1 MNSRKVKW
9 VVLASL
15 GVLLCAAYHKAE
27 ARNQDSTKKLC
38 DAGQL
43 AEAKDDVITAYEDYL
58 QAFKKDPKDFR
69 YKTAWQR
76 TRFAAAAAHVARGE
90 KLREQGDNGEALTE
104 FVHALDIDPSNEVA
118 RQDIQEIKK
127 KLSIPFPDNETSVS
141 PDEQSEVSEMGG
153 PVVLKPISSEPL
165 TLHMTEDS
173 KIVYETVG
181 KASGINVLFDPEYTS
196 KRIQVSLANVSL
208 PDALRILATVSG
220 TFWHAITPNTI
231 FVAAD
236 TRAKRQQLED
246 QAVQAF
252 YLSNVAQQND
262 LNDIQTALRNLLTN
276 AKLYGV
282 PSQNAIVI
290 RGTPDELLLS
300 QRLIEDL
307 DRPRP
312 EVVVDVS
319 LIEVDRDRTR
329 TIGLELPGSFGVALQ
344 PPNATSTTSSTATT
358 GTTSTTSGTSQNLTL
373 NNLANLNGTEFA
385 VTVGAATANLLLT
398 DSNTKVLQNPTVRAT
413 DGQKADL
420 KVGERIPVATGSY
433 QTGAATAVVS
443 SLVNTQ
449 FTYLDVGVEVEITP
463 TVHFNGDVT
472 LKTKIVTSEEQSP
485 VTIGGITEPVI
496 SQRTSEQTVR
506 LREGETNIM
515 GGFLEK
521 EDLVSVSGTPG
532 LGEVPLLKYIFS
544 SQTHEVIDDEIMFL
558 VTPHVVRA
566 QRLNPLNLG
575 AVDTGT
581 GSNIDLRFVD
591 SQGSGQASAAPA
603 LQVLPTVNS
612 TRVAS
617 PTDVVP
623 SQAQPSPIAPIPT
636 AGTAPAGMG
645 VSMQIVP
652 PAAPPKTG
660 NTFQVAV
667 RLTGGQDVFSL
678 PMTMHYDSDKLSL
691 TNVDTGDF
699 LGRDGQTVALTH
711 RDDGNGML
719 VIASSRP
726 PSIAGVSGGGTVC
739 ILTFKAKAAGDAS
752 ITLIHAAAK
761 NSAQRSTE
769 IAGSQATVHIS
780 QEVVK

>member
-1 MNSRKVKW
+1 MNRRKVKW
-9 VVLASL
+9 VLPASIS
-15 GVLLCAAYHKAE
+15 VLLCVASHRAE
-27 ARNQDSTKKLC
+27 ARKQDSAKTLY
-38 DAGQL
+38 DSGQL
-43 AEAKDDVITAYEDYL
+43 AEAKDDVIAAYEDYA
-58 QAFKKDPKDFR
+58 QAFKKDPKDLR

-76 TRFAAAAAHVARGE
+76 TRFPAAAAHVSRGE
-90 KLREQGDNGEALTE
+90 KLRQQGDNSGALTE

-118 RQDIQEIKK
+118 QQDIQEIRK
-127 KLSIPFPDNETSVS
+127 KLSIPFPDKETSVS
-141 PDEQSEVSEMGG
+141 PDEQSEVSAMGG
-153 PVVLKPISSEPL
+153 PLLLKPISNEPL
-165 TLHMTEDS
+165 TLHMSEDS

-181 KASGINVLFDPEYTS
+181 MASGINVLFDPEYTS
-196 KRIQVSLANVSL
+196 KRIQVGLANVSL

-252 YLSNVAQQND
+252 YLSNVSQQND
-262 LNDIQTALRNLLTN
+262 LNDIQTALRNLLPN

-282 PSQNAIVI
+282 PSQNAIVM

-307 DRPRP
+307 DKPRP

-329 TIGLELPGSFGVALQ
+329 TIGLELPGSFGVTLQ
-344 PPNATSTTSSTATT
+344 PPNATSTTSTT
-358 GTTSTTSGTSQNLTL
+358 TTSTTTQNLTL

-398 DSNTKVLQNPTVRAT
+398 DSNTKVLQNPTIRAT

-420 KVGERIPVATGSY
+420 KVGQRIPVATGSY

-449 FTYLDVGVEVEITP
+449 FTYLDVGVEIEITP

-485 VTIGGITEPVI
+485 VSIGGITEPVI

-506 LREGETNIM
+506 LKEGETNIM

-521 EDLVSVSGTPG
+521 EDLVSITGTPG

-558 VTPHVVRA
+558 ITPHVVRS

-581 GSNIDLRFVD
+581 GSNIELRFVD
-591 SQGSGQASAAPA
+591 SQGSAQASASPV
-603 LQVLPTVNS
+603 LQMLPTVNS
-612 TRVAS
+612 THVGSAAA
-617 PTDVVP
+617 TLP
-623 SQAQPSPIAPIPT
+623 SQAQPSPVAPSPA
-636 AGTAPAGMG
+636 AGLGL
-645 VSMQIVP
+645 SMQIVP
-652 PAAPPKTG
+652 PAAPPKAG
-660 NTFQVAV
+660 STFQVAV

-678 PMTMHYDSDKLSL
+678 PMMMHYDSSMLFL
-691 TNVDTGDF
+691 VNVDTGDL
-699 LGRDGQTVALTH
+699 LGKDGQTVALTH
-711 RDDGNGML
+711 SDDGNGML
-719 VIASSRP
+719 MIASSRP
-726 PSIAGVSGGGTVC
+726 PGVAGVSGSGAVC
-739 ILTFKAKAAGDAS
+739 ILTFRAKAAGDAA
-752 ITLIHAAAK
+752 ITVVRAAAK
-761 NSAQRSTE
+761 NSAQQSTA
-769 IAGSQATVHIS
+769 IAGSQALVHIS
-780 QEVVK
+780 

>member
-1 MNSRKVKW
+1 
-9 VVLASL
+9 
-15 GVLLCAAYHKAE
+15 
-27 ARNQDSTKKLC
+27 
-38 DAGQL
+38 
-43 AEAKDDVITAYEDYL
+43 
-58 QAFKKDPKDFR
+58 
-69 YKTAWQR
+69 
-76 TRFAAAAAHVARGE
+76 
-90 KLREQGDNGEALTE
+90 
-104 FVHALDIDPSNEVA
+104 
-118 RQDIQEIKK
+118 
-127 KLSIPFPDNETSVS
+127 
-141 PDEQSEVSEMGG
+141 MGG
-153 PVVLKPISSEPL
+153 PVLLKPIASEPL
-165 TLHMTEDS
+165 TLQMTEDS

-196 KRIQVSLANVSL
+196 KRIQIDLANVSL
-208 PDALRILATVSG
+208 RDALRILATVSG
-220 TFWHAITPNTI
+220 TFWHAVTPNTI

-246 QAVQAF
+246 QAIQAF

-262 LNDIQTALRNLLTN
+262 LNDIQTALRNLLVN

-307 DRPRP
+307 DKPRP

-329 TIGLELPGSFGVALQ
+329 TIGLELPGSFGLALQ
-344 PPNATSTTSSTATT
+344 PPNATSTTSTT
-358 GTTSTTSGTSQNLTL
+358 GSTTTTSTTSTTSGTSQNLTL

-449 FTYLDVGVEVEITP
+449 FQYLDVGVEIEITP

-485 VTIGGITEPVI
+485 VMIGGISEPVI

-521 EDLVSVSGTPG
+521 EDLISVSGTPG

-544 SQTHEVIDDEIMFL
+544 SQTHEVINDEIMFL

-581 GSNIDLRFVD
+581 GSNIELRFVN
-591 SQGSGQASAAPA
+591 SQGTGQASASPV

-612 TRVAS
+612 TRVGTPAAI
-617 PTDVVP
+617 VP
-623 SQAQPSPIAPIPT
+623 SHAQPSSVAPSPA
-636 AGTAPAGMG
+636 AGTASAGQA

-652 PAAPPKTG
+652 PAAPPKAG
-660 NTFQVAV
+660 STFQVAV
-667 RLTGGQDVFSL
+667 RLTGGHDVFSL
-678 PMTMHYDSDKLSL
+678 PMMMHYDSSKLSII
-691 TNVDTGDF
+691 NVDTGDF

-726 PSIAGVSGGGTVC
+726 PATAGVSGGGTVC
-739 ILTFKAKAAGDAS
+739 ILTFKAKAAGDVS
-752 ITLIHAAAK
+752 ITLVRAAAK
-761 NSAQRSTE
+761 NSAQQSTE
-769 IAGSQATVHIS
+769 IAGSQASVHIS
-780 QEVVK
+780 QEGVK

>member
-1 MNSRKVKW
+1 MNRRKVKW
-9 VVLASL
+9 VLPASL
-15 GVLLCAAYHKAE
+15 SVLLCVASHRAE
-27 ARNQDSTKKLC
+27 ARNQDSAKKLY
-38 DAGQL
+38 DSGQL
-43 AEAKDDVITAYEDYL
+43 AEAKDDVIAAYEDYA
-58 QAFKKDPKDFR
+58 QAFKKDPKDLR

-76 TRFAAAAAHVARGE
+76 TRFAAAAAHVSRGE
-90 KLREQGDNGEALTE
+90 KLRRQGNNSGALTE
-104 FVHALDIDPSNEVA
+104 FVHALDIDPSNEA
-118 RQDIQEIKK
+118 AQQDIQEIRK
-127 KLSIPFPDNETSVS
+127 KLSIPFPDRETSVS
-141 PDEQSEVSEMGG
+141 PDEQSEVSAMSG
-153 PVVLKPISSEPL
+153 PVLLKPISSEPL

-220 TFWHAITPNTI
+220 TFWRAITPNTI
-231 FVAAD
+231 FVASD

-252 YLSNVAQQND
+252 YLSNVSQQND
-262 LNDIQTALRNLLTN
+262 LNDIQTALRNLLPN

-282 PSQNAIVI
+282 PSQNAIVM

-307 DRPRP
+307 DKPRP

-329 TIGLELPGSFGVALQ
+329 TIGLALPGSFSVALQ
-344 PPNATSTTSSTATT
+344 PPNATSTT
-358 GTTSTTSGTSQNLTL
+358 GTTATSGTTQNLTL

-420 KVGERIPVATGSY
+420 KVGQRIPVATGSY

-449 FTYLDVGVEVEITP
+449 FQYLDVGVEIEITP

-472 LKTKIVTSEEQSP
+472 LKTKIVTSEQQSP
-485 VTIGGITEPVI
+485 VSIGGISEPVI

-506 LREGETNIM
+506 LKEGETNIM

-521 EDLVSVSGTPG
+521 EDLVSVTGTPG

-544 SQTHEVIDDEIMFL
+544 AQTHEVIDDEIMFL
-558 VTPHVVRA
+558 ITPHVVRSH
-566 QRLNPLNLG
+566 RLNPLNLG

-581 GSNIDLRFVD
+581 GSNIELRFVD
-591 SQGSGQASAAPA
+591 SQGSAQASASPV
-603 LQVLPTVNS
+603 LQMLPTVNS
-612 TRVAS
+612 THVGSAE
-617 PTDVVP
+617 TLP
-623 SQAQPSPIAPIPT
+623 SQAQPSPVALFPA
-636 AGTAPAGMG
+636 AGAASAGPG
-645 VSMQIVP
+645 LSMQIVP
-652 PAAPPKTG
+652 PAAPPKAG
-660 NTFQVAV
+660 STFQVAV
-667 RLTGGQDVFSL
+667 TLTGGKDVFSL
-678 PMTMHYDSDKLSL
+678 PMMMHYDFSKLFL
-691 TNVDTGDF
+691 INVDTGDL

-711 RDDGNGML
+711 SDDGNGML

-726 PSIAGVSGGGTVC
+726 PGVAGVSGSGAVC
-739 ILTFKAKAAGDAS
+739 ILTFKAKAAGDAA
-752 ITLIHAAAK
+752 ITLVRAAAK
-761 NSAQRSTE
+761 NSAQQSIE
-769 IAGSQATVHIS
+769 IAGSEARVHIS
-780 QEVVK
+780 

>member
-1 MNSRKVKW
+1 MNRRKMKW
-9 VVLASL
+9 VLPVSL
-15 GVLLCAAYHKAE
+15 SVLLCVASHKAD
-27 ARNQDSTKKLC
+27 ARNQDSAKKLY

-58 QAFKKDPKDFR
+58 QAFKKNPKDLR

-76 TRFAAAAAHVARGE
+76 TRFAAAAAHVSRGE
-90 KLREQGDNGEALTE
+90 KLREQGDNSEALTE

-118 RQDIQEIKK
+118 RQDIQEIRK
-127 KLSIPFPDNETSVS
+127 KLSIPFPDKEISVS
-141 PDEQSEVSEMGG
+141 PDEQSKVSAMGG
-153 PVVLKPISSEPL
+153 PVLLKPIASEPL
-165 TLHMTEDS
+165 TLQMTEDS

-252 YLSNVAQQND
+252 YLSNVSQQND
-262 LNDIQTALRNLLTN
+262 LNDIQTALRNLLPN

-282 PSQNAIVI
+282 PSQNAIVM

-300 QRLIEDL
+300 RRLIEDL
-307 DRPRP
+307 DKPRP

-329 TIGLELPGSFGVALQ
+329 TIGLELPGSFGIALQ
-344 PPNATSTTSSTATT
+344 PPNATSTTSSTTTT

-485 VTIGGITEPVI
+485 VTIAGITEPVI

-506 LREGETNIM
+506 LKEGETNIM

-521 EDLVSVSGTPG
+521 EDLVSVAGTPG

-544 SQTHEVIDDEIMFL
+544 SQTHEVVDDEIMFL

-566 QRLNPLNLG
+566 QSLNPLNLG

-581 GSNIDLRFVD
+581 GSNIELRFVD
-591 SQGSGQASAAPA
+591 SQGSGQASASPV

-612 TRVAS
+612 TRVGSSAAI
-617 PTDVVP
+617 VP
-623 SQAQPSPIAPIPT
+623 SQAQPSPPSPA
-636 AGTAPAGMG
+636 AGTASAETAIG
-645 VSMQIVP
+645 MQIVP
-652 PAAPPKTG
+652 PAAPPKAG

-678 PMTMHYDSDKLSL
+678 PIMMHYDSSKLSL
-691 TNVDTGDF
+691 INVDTGDF
-699 LGRDGQTVALTH
+699 FGRDGQTVALTH
-711 RDDGNGML
+711 RDDGNGAL

-726 PSIAGVSGGGTVC
+726 PGMAGVSGGGTVC
-739 ILTFKAKAAGDAS
+739 ILTFKAKAAGDVS
-752 ITLIHAAAK
+752 ITLVRAAAK
-761 NSAQRSTE
+761 NSAQQSTE
-769 IAGSQATVHIS
+769 IAGSQAWVHIS

>member
-1 MNSRKVKW
+1 
-9 VVLASL
+9 
-15 GVLLCAAYHKAE
+15 
-27 ARNQDSTKKLC
+27 
-38 DAGQL
+38 
-43 AEAKDDVITAYEDYL
+43 
-58 QAFKKDPKDFR
+58 
-69 YKTAWQR
+69 
-76 TRFAAAAAHVARGE
+76 
-90 KLREQGDNGEALTE
+90 
-104 FVHALDIDPSNEVA
+104 
-118 RQDIQEIKK
+118 
-127 KLSIPFPDNETSVS
+127 
-141 PDEQSEVSEMGG
+141 MGG
-153 PVVLKPISSEPL
+153 PVLLKPISSEPL

-231 FVAAD
+231 FVASD
-236 TRAKRQQLED
+236 TRAKRQQLEE

-252 YLSNVAQQND
+252 YLSNVSQQND
-262 LNDIQTALRNLLTN
+262 LNDIQTALRNLLPN

-282 PSQNAIVI
+282 PSQNAIVM
-290 RGTPDELLLS
+290 RGTPDELMLS

-307 DRPRP
+307 DKPRP

-329 TIGLELPGSFGVALQ
+329 TIGLELPGSFGIALQ
-344 PPNATSTTSSTATT
+344 PPNATSTTTT
-358 GTTSTTSGTSQNLTL
+358 GTTATSGTTQNLTL

-385 VTVGAATANLLLT
+385 VTVGAATANLLLS

-420 KVGERIPVATGSY
+420 KVGQRIPVATGSY

-449 FTYLDVGVEVEITP
+449 FTYLDVGVEIEITP

-485 VTIGGITEPVI
+485 VSIGGISEPVI

-506 LREGETNIM
+506 LKEGETNIM

-521 EDLVSVSGTPG
+521 EDLVSVTGTPG

-558 VTPHVVRA
+558 ITPHVVRS

-581 GSNIDLRFVD
+581 GSNIELRFVD
-591 SQGSGQASAAPA
+591 SQGSAQASASPV
-603 LQVLPTVNS
+603 LQMLPTVNS
-612 TRVAS
+612 THAGS
-617 PTDVVP
+617 AAATLP
-623 SQAQPSPIAPIPT
+623 SQAQPPPVAPSPA
-636 AGTAPAGMG
+636 AGAASAGPAL
-645 VSMQIVP
+645 SLQIVP
-652 PAAPPKTG
+652 PADPPKEG
-660 NTFQVAV
+660 STFQVVV

-678 PMTMHYDSDKLSL
+678 PMMMHYDSSKLFL
-691 TNVDTGDF
+691 INVDTGDL
-699 LGRDGQTVALTH
+699 LGRDGQTIALTH

-726 PSIAGVSGGGTVC
+726 PGVVGVSGSGAVC
-739 ILTFKAKAAGDAS
+739 ILTFKAKTAGDAA
-752 ITLIHAAAK
+752 ITLVRAAAK
-761 NSAQRSTE
+761 NSAQQSTE
-769 IAGSQATVHIS
+769 IAGSQAQVHIS
-780 QEVVK
+780 

>member
-9 VVLASL
+9 VLPTSL
-15 GVLLCAAYHKAE
+15 SVLLCVASHKAE
-27 ARNQDSTKKLC
+27 AHNQDSAKKLY

-58 QAFKKDPKDFR
+58 QAFKKDPKDLR

-76 TRFAAAAAHVARGE
+76 TRFAAAAAHVSRGE
-90 KLREQGDNGEALTE
+90 QLRQQGDNSEALTE

-118 RQDIQEIKK
+118 RQDIQDVKK
-127 KLSIPFPDNETSVS
+127 KLSIPFPDKETSVS
-141 PDEQSEVSEMGG
+141 PDEQSEVSEMGA
-153 PVVLKPISSEPL
+153 PVLIKPISSEPL
-165 TLHMTEDS
+165 TLHMAEDS

-196 KRIQVSLANVSL
+196 KRIQVDLANVSL
-208 PDALRILATVSG
+208 RDALRILATVSG
-220 TFWHAITPNTI
+220 TFWHAVTPNTI

-262 LNDIQTALRNLLTN
+262 LNDIQTALRNLLVN

-307 DRPRP
+307 DKPRP

-344 PPNATSTTSSTATT
+344 PPNATSTTSSTTT
-358 GTTSTTSGTSQNLTL
+358 TSTTSTTSGTSQNLTL

-449 FTYLDVGVEVEITP
+449 FQYLDVGVEIEITP

-485 VTIGGITEPVI
+485 VMIGGISEPVI

-521 EDLVSVSGTPG
+521 EDLISVSGTPG

-544 SQTHEVIDDEIMFL
+544 SQTHEVVDDEIMFL
-558 VTPHVVRA
+558 ITPHVVRA

-581 GSNIDLRFVD
+581 GSNIELRFVD
-591 SQGSGQASAAPA
+591 SQDSGQAF
-603 LQVLPTVNS
+603 
-612 TRVAS
+612 AS
-617 PTDVVP
+617 PVLHHVGSPATIVP
-623 SQAQPSPIAPIPT
+623 SQAQPSLVAPSPA
-636 AGTAPAGMG
+636 AGKATSGLA

-652 PAAPPKTG
+652 PAAAPKAG
-660 NTFQVAV
+660 STFQVAV

-678 PMTMHYDSDKLSL
+678 PMMMHYDSSKLSVI
-691 TNVDTGDF
+691 NVDTGDF
-699 LGRDGQTVALTH
+699 LGGDGQTVALTQ
-711 RDDGNGML
+711 RDDGSGML
-719 VIASSRP
+719 VISSSRP
-726 PSIAGVSGGGTVC
+726 PGMAGVNGAGVVC
-739 ILTFKAKAAGDAS
+739 ILTFRANAAGDAS
-752 ITLIHAAAK
+752 ISVVHAAAR
-761 NSAQRSTE
+761 NSAQQATE
-769 IAGSQATVHIS
+769 IAGSQAWVHIS
-780 QEVVK
+780 

>member
-15 GVLLCAAYHKAE
+15 GVLLCAAYHKGE
-27 ARNQDSTKKLC
+27 ARNQDSTKKLY

-58 QAFKKDPKDFR
+58 QAFKKDPKDLR

-76 TRFAAAAAHVARGE
+76 TRFGAAAAHVSRGE
-90 KLREQGDNGEALTE
+90 QLRQQGDNSEALTE

-118 RQDIQEIKK
+118 RQDIQEIRK
-127 KLSIPFPDNETSVS
+127 KLSIPFPDKETSVS
-141 PDEQSEVSEMGG
+141 PDKQSADSEMGA
-153 PVVLKPISSEPL
+153 PVLLKPISSEPL

-196 KRIQVSLANVSL
+196 KRIQIDLANVSL
-208 PDALRILATVSG
+208 RDALRILATVSG

-262 LNDIQTALRNLLTN
+262 LNDIQTALRNLLVN

-307 DRPRP
+307 DKPRP

-344 PPNATSTTSSTATT
+344 PPNATSTTSSTTT
-358 GTTSTTSGTSQNLTL
+358 TSTTSTTSGTSQNLTL

-449 FTYLDVGVEVEITP
+449 FQYLDVGVEIEITP
-463 TVHFNGDVT
+463 TVHFDHDVT
-472 LKTKIVTSEEQSP
+472 LKLTMEDSSEASS
-485 VTIGGITEPVI
+485 VTISGVTEPI
-496 SQRTSEQTVR
+496 IANKSSEQTIR
-506 LREGETNIM
+506 LREGEATILA
-515 GGFLEK
+515 GILQQ
-521 EDLVSVSGTPG
+521 EDLISVSGTPG

-544 SQTHEVIDDEIMFL
+544 SQTHEVINDEIMFL

-575 AVDTGT
+575 AVDTGA
-581 GSNIDLRFVD
+581 GPNIDLRLVD
-591 SQGSGQASAAPA
+591 SQDSGQASASPV

-612 TRVAS
+612 TRVGSSA
-617 PTDVVP
+617 PIVP
-623 SQAQPSPIAPIPT
+623 SQAQPSPVAPSPG
-636 AGTAPAGMG
+636 AGTASAGQA
-645 VSMQIVP
+645 VSMQIMP
-652 PAAPPKTG
+652 PAAPPKAG
-660 NTFQVAV
+660 SSFQVAV

-678 PMTMHYDSDKLSL
+678 PMMMHYDSSKLSVI
-691 TNVDTGDF
+691 NVDTGDF
-699 LGRDGQTVALTH
+699 LGGDGQTVALTQ
-711 RDDGNGML
+711 RDDGSGML
-719 VIASSRP
+719 VISSSRP
-726 PSIAGVSGGGTVC
+726 PGMAGVNG
-739 ILTFKAKAAGDAS
+739 AG
-752 ITLIHAAAK
+752 
-761 NSAQRSTE
+761 
-769 IAGSQATVHIS
+769 V
-780 QEVVK
+780 

>member
-1 MNSRKVKW
+1 MNRRKMKW
-9 VVLASL
+9 VLPASL
-15 GVLLCAAYHKAE
+15 GVLLSVACHKAE
-27 ARNQDSTKKLC
+27 ASNQDSAKKLY

-43 AEAKDDVITAYEDYL
+43 AEAKDDVITAYADYL
-58 QAFKKDPKDFR
+58 QAFNKDPKDLR

-76 TRFAAAAAHVARGE
+76 TRFAAAAAHVSRGE
-90 KLREQGDNGEALTE
+90 KLREQGDNSEALTE
-104 FVHALDIDPSNEVA
+104 FVHALDIDPSNQVA
-118 RQDIQEIKK
+118 QQDIQEIRR
-127 KLSIPFPDNETSVS
+127 KLSIPFPDKETSVS
-141 PDEQSEVSEMGG
+141 PDEQSEVSSLGG
-153 PVVLKPISSEPL
+153 PVLLKPISSEAL
-165 TLHMTEDS
+165 TLQMAEDS

-282 PSQNAIVI
+282 PSQNVIVI

-307 DRPRP
+307 DKPRP

-344 PPNATSTTSSTATT
+344 PPNASSTTSST
-358 GTTSTTSGTSQNLTL
+358 TTSTTSGTSQNLTL

-398 DSNTKVLQNPTVRAT
+398 DQNTRVLQNPTVRAT

-449 FTYLDVGVEVEITP
+449 FQYLDVGVEVEITP

-472 LKTKIVTSEEQSP
+472 LKTKIVTSEQASP

-521 EDLVSVSGTPG
+521 EDLVSVTGTPG

-544 SQTHEVIDDEIMFL
+544 SKTHEVIDDEVMFL
-558 VTPHVVRA
+558 ITPHVVRA

-575 AVDTGT
+575 AIDTGT
-581 GSNIDLRFVD
+581 GSNVDLRFVD
-591 SQGSGQASAAPA
+591 SQGSAQASPSPVLRA
-603 LQVLPTVNS
+603 LPTVHS
-612 TRVAS
+612 TRVGS
-617 PTDVVP
+617 PAAMVP
-623 SQAQPSPIAPIPT
+623 TQPQPSPVAPSPA
-636 AGTAPAGMG
+636 AGAASAGLA
-645 VSMQIVP
+645 VNMQIVP
-652 PAAPPKTG
+652 PAAPQKAG
-660 NTFQVAV
+660 STFQVAV

-678 PMTMHYDSDKLSL
+678 PMMMHYDSGKLSL
-691 TNVDTGDF
+691 VSVDTGDL
-699 LGRDGQTVALTH
+699 LGRDGQTVALTQ

-726 PSIAGVSGGGTVC
+726 PGTAGVSGGGTVC
-739 ILTFKAKAAGDAS
+739 ILTFKAKAAGDVS
-752 ITLIHAAAK
+752 ITLVRAAAK
-761 NSAQRSTE
+761 NSAQQSTE
-769 IAGSQATVHIS
+769 IAGSQAWVHIS
-780 QEVVK
+780 

>member
-1 MNSRKVKW
+1 MNCRKMKW
-9 VVLASL
+9 VLPVSL
-15 GVLLCAAYHKAE
+15 SVLLCVASHKAD
-27 ARNQDSTKKLC
+27 ARSQDSAKKLY

-58 QAFKKDPKDFR
+58 QAFKKNPKDLR

-76 TRFAAAAAHVARGE
+76 TRFAAAAAHVSRGE
-90 KLREQGDNGEALTE
+90 KLREQGDNSEALTE

-118 RQDIQEIKK
+118 RQDIQEIRK
-127 KLSIPFPDNETSVS
+127 KLSIPFPDKEISVS
-141 PDEQSEVSEMGG
+141 PDEQSKVSAMGG
-153 PVVLKPISSEPL
+153 PVLLKPIASEPL
-165 TLHMTEDS
+165 TLQMTEDS

-262 LNDIQTALRNLLTN
+262 LNDIQTALRNILTN

-307 DRPRP
+307 DKPRP

-344 PPNATSTTSSTATT
+344 PPNATGTASSTTTT
-358 GTTSTTSGTSQNLTL
+358 STTSTTSGASQNLTL
-373 NNLANLNGTEFA
+373 NNLASLNGTEFA

-398 DSNTKVLQNPTVRAT
+398 DQNTKVLQNPTVRAT

-485 VTIGGITEPVI
+485 VMIGGISEPVI

-521 EDLVSVSGTPG
+521 ENLISVSGTPG

-544 SQTHEVIDDEIMFL
+544 SQTHEVINDEIMFL

-591 SQGSGQASAAPA
+591 SQGTRQVSASPV

-612 TRVAS
+612 TRVGS
-617 PTDVVP
+617 PAAIAP
-623 SQAQPSPIAPIPT
+623 SQAPPSSVAPSPAADT
-636 AGTAPAGMG
+636 ASAGQA
-645 VSMQIVP
+645 VSMQIMP
-652 PAAPPKTG
+652 PATPPKAG
-660 NTFQVAV
+660 STFQLAV

-678 PMTMHYDSDKLSL
+678 PMMIHYDSSKLSVI
-691 TNVDTGDF
+691 NVDTGDF

-726 PSIAGVSGGGTVC
+726 PGVAGVSGSGAVC
-739 ILTFKAKAAGDAS
+739 ILTFKAKAAGDAA
-752 ITLIHAAAK
+752 ITLVRAAAK
-761 NSAQRSTE
+761 NSAQQSTE
-769 IAGSQATVHIS
+769 IAGSQAQVHIS
-780 QEVVK
+780 

>member
-1 MNSRKVKW
+1 MNSRKMKW
-9 VVLASL
+9 ALPTSL
-15 GVLLCAAYHKAE
+15 SVLLCVASHKAE
-27 ARNQDSTKKLC
+27 ARNQDSAKKLY

-43 AEAKDDVITAYEDYL
+43 AEAKDDVIAAYEDYL
-58 QAFKKDPKDFR
+58 QAFKKDPKDLR

-76 TRFAAAAAHVARGE
+76 TRFAAAAAHVSRGE
-90 KLREQGDNGEALTE
+90 KLHQQGDNTEALTE

-118 RQDIQEIKK
+118 REDIQEIRK
-127 KLSIPFPDNETSVS
+127 KLSIPFPDKETSVS
-141 PDEQSEVSEMGG
+141 PDEQSELSKMGG
-153 PVVLKPISSEPL
+153 PVLLKPISSEPL
-165 TLHMTEDS
+165 TLHMAEDS

-181 KASGINVLFDPEYTS
+181 KASGVNVIFDPEYTS
-196 KRIQVSLANVSL
+196 KRIQVDLANVSL
-208 PDALRILATVSG
+208 SDALRILATVSG
-220 TFWHAITPNTI
+220 TFWRAVTPNTI

-252 YLSNVAQQND
+252 YLSNVSQQND
-262 LNDIQTALRNLLTN
+262 LNDIQTALRNLLPN

-307 DRPRP
+307 DKPRP

-344 PPNATSTTSSTATT
+344 PPNSTSTTSSTTT
-358 GTTSTTSGTSQNLTL
+358 TTTSSTTQNLTL

-485 VTIGGITEPVI
+485 VTIAGITEPVI

-521 EDLVSVSGTPG
+521 EDLISVSGTPG
-532 LGEVPLLKYIFS
+532 LGELPLLKYIFS
-544 SQTHEVIDDEIMFL
+544 SQTHEVVDDEIMFL
-558 VTPHVVRA
+558 ITPHVVRA

-581 GSNIDLRFVD
+581 GSNIELRFVD
-591 SQGSGQASAAPA
+591 SQGSGQASASPVLHHVGSPA
-603 LQVLPTVNS
+603 TI
-612 TRVAS
+612 
-617 PTDVVP
+617 VP
-623 SQAQPSPIAPIPT
+623 SQAQPSPVAPSPA
-636 AGTAPAGMG
+636 AGKASSGLP

-652 PAAPPKTG
+652 PAAPPKAG
-660 NTFQVAV
+660 STFQVAV
-667 RLTGGQDVFSL
+667 RLTGGQDVLSL
-678 PMTMHYDSDKLSL
+678 PMMMHYDSSKLSVID
-691 TNVDTGDF
+691 VDTGDF
-699 LGRDGQTVALTH
+699 LGGDGQTVALTH
-711 RDDGNGML
+711 RDDGDGML

-726 PSIAGVSGGGTVC
+726 PGMAGVNGSGVVC
-739 ILTFKAKAAGDAS
+739 ILTFRAKAAGDAS
-752 ITLIHAAAK
+752 ISLVRAAAK
-761 NSAQRSTE
+761 NSAQQATE
-769 IAGSQATVHIS
+769 IAGSQAWVHIS
-780 QEVVK
+780 

>member
-1 MNSRKVKW
+1 MNSRTVKW
-9 VVLASL
+9 VLPTSL
-15 GVLLCAAYHKAE
+15 SVLLCGVSHKAE
-27 ARNQDSTKKLC
+27 ARHQDSAKKLY

-58 QAFKKDPKDFR
+58 QAFKKDPKDLR

-76 TRFAAAAAHVARGE
+76 TRFPAAAAHVSRGE
-90 KLREQGDNGEALTE
+90 QLRRQGENSEALTE
-104 FVHALDIDPSNEVA
+104 FVHALDIDPSNDVA
-118 RQDIQEIKK
+118 RQDIQEVRK
-127 KLSIPFPDNETSVS
+127 KLSIPFPDKETSVS
-141 PDEQSEVSEMGG
+141 PDEQSEVSEMGA
-153 PVVLKPISSEPL
+153 PVLIKPISNEPL
-165 TLHMTEDS
+165 TLHMAEDS

-181 KASGINVLFDPEYTS
+181 KASGINVLFDPEYIS
-196 KRIQVSLANVSL
+196 KRIQIDLANVSL
-208 PDALRILATVSG
+208 RDALRILATVSG
-220 TFWHAITPNTI
+220 TFWHAVTPNTI

-262 LNDIQTALRNLLTN
+262 LNDIQTALRNLLVN

-307 DRPRP
+307 DKPRP

-344 PPNATSTTSSTATT
+344 PPNATSTTSSTTT
-358 GTTSTTSGTSQNLTL
+358 TSTTSTTSGTSQNLTL

-398 DSNTKVLQNPTVRAT
+398 DANTKVLQNPTVRAT

-449 FTYLDVGVEVEITP
+449 FQYLDVGVEIEITP

-485 VTIGGITEPVI
+485 VMIGGISEPVI
-496 SQRTSEQTVR
+496 SQRTAEQTVR

-521 EDLVSVSGTPG
+521 EDLKSVSGTPG

-558 VTPHVVRA
+558 ITPHVVRA

-581 GSNIDLRFVD
+581 GSNIDLRLVD
-591 SQGSGQASAAPA
+591 SQGIGQASVSPL
-603 LQVLPTVNS
+603 LQVLPTVHS
-612 TRVAS
+612 TRVGS
-617 PTDVVP
+617 PVAIVP
-623 SQAQPSPIAPIPT
+623 SQARPSSVAPSPA
-636 AGTAPAGMG
+636 AGTVSAGQA
-645 VSMQIVP
+645 VTMQIMP
-652 PAAPPKTG
+652 PAAPPNAG
-660 NTFQVAV
+660 STFQVAV

-678 PMTMHYDSDKLSL
+678 PMMMHYDSSKLSVI
-691 TNVDTGDF
+691 NVDTGDF

-726 PSIAGVSGGGTVC
+726 PGVAGVSGGGTVC
-739 ILTFKAKAAGDAS
+739 ILTFKAKAAGDVS
-752 ITLIHAAAK
+752 ITLVRAAAK
-761 NSAQRSTE
+761 NSAQQSTE
-769 IAGSQATVHIS
+769 IAGSQAWVHIS
-780 QEVVK
+780 

>member
-1 MNSRKVKW
+1 
-9 VVLASL
+9 
-15 GVLLCAAYHKAE
+15 
-27 ARNQDSTKKLC
+27 
-38 DAGQL
+38 
-43 AEAKDDVITAYEDYL
+43 
-58 QAFKKDPKDFR
+58 
-69 YKTAWQR
+69 
-76 TRFAAAAAHVARGE
+76 
-90 KLREQGDNGEALTE
+90 
-104 FVHALDIDPSNEVA
+104 
-118 RQDIQEIKK
+118 
-127 KLSIPFPDNETSVS
+127 
-141 PDEQSEVSEMGG
+141 
-153 PVVLKPISSEPL
+153 
-165 TLHMTEDS
+165 
-173 KIVYETVG
+173 
-181 KASGINVLFDPEYTS
+181 
-196 KRIQVSLANVSL
+196 VSL

-236 TRAKRQQLED
+236 TRAKRQQLEE

-307 DRPRP
+307 DKPRP

-344 PPNATSTTSSTATT
+344 PPNAGSTTSST
-358 GTTSTTSGTSQNLTL
+358 TTSTTSGTSQNLTL

-398 DSNTKVLQNPTVRAT
+398 DQNTRVLQNPTVRAT

-449 FTYLDVGVEVEITP
+449 FQYLDVGVEVEITP

-472 LKTKIVTSEEQSP
+472 LKTKIVTSEQASP

-521 EDLVSVSGTPG
+521 EDLVSVTGTPG

-544 SQTHEVIDDEIMFL
+544 SKTHEVIDDEVMFL
-558 VTPHVVRA
+558 ITPHVVRA

-575 AVDTGT
+575 AIDTGT
-581 GSNIDLRFVD
+581 GSNVDLRFVD
-591 SQGSGQASAAPA
+591 SQGSAQASPSPVLRA
-603 LQVLPTVNS
+603 LPTVHS
-612 TRVAS
+612 TRVGS
-617 PTDVVP
+617 PAAMVP
-623 SQAQPSPIAPIPT
+623 TQPQPSPVAPSPA
-636 AGTAPAGMG
+636 AGAASAGLA

-652 PAAPPKTG
+652 PAAPQKAG
-660 NTFQVAV
+660 STFQVAV

-678 PMTMHYDSDKLSL
+678 PMMMHYDSGKLSL
-691 TNVDTGDF
+691 VSVDTGDL
-699 LGRDGQTVALTH
+699 LGRDGQTVALTQ

-726 PSIAGVSGGGTVC
+726 PGTAGVSGGGTVC
-739 ILTFKAKAAGDAS
+739 ILTFKAKAAGDVS
-752 ITLIHAAAK
+752 ITLVRAAAK
-761 NSAQRSTE
+761 NSAQQSTE
-769 IAGSQATVHIS
+769 IAGSQAWVHIS
-780 QEVVK
+780 

>member
-1 MNSRKVKW
+1 MNSRKLKW
-9 VVLASL
+9 VLPASL
-15 GVLLCAAYHKAE
+15 SVLLCVASHKAE
-27 ARNQDSTKKLC
+27 ARNQDSAKKLYG
-38 DAGQL
+38 AGQL

-58 QAFKKDPKDFR
+58 QAFKKDPKDLR

-76 TRFAAAAAHVARGE
+76 TRFAAAAAHVSRGE
-90 KLREQGDNGEALTE
+90 QLRQQGDNSEALTE

-118 RQDIQEIKK
+118 RQDIQEIRK
-127 KLSIPFPDNETSVS
+127 KLSIPFPDKEISVS
-141 PDEQSEVSEMGG
+141 PDEQSAVSEMGA
-153 PVVLKPISSEPL
+153 PVLLKPISSEPL
-165 TLHMTEDS
+165 TLHMAEDS

-181 KASGINVLFDPEYTS
+181 KASGINVLFDPEYIS
-196 KRIQVSLANVSL
+196 KRIQIDLANVSL
-208 PDALRILATVSG
+208 RDALRILATVSG
-220 TFWHAITPNTI
+220 TFWHAVTPNTI

-262 LNDIQTALRNLLTN
+262 LNDIQTALRNLLIN

-307 DRPRP
+307 DKPRP

-344 PPNATSTTSSTATT
+344 PPNATSTTSSTTT
-358 GTTSTTSGTSQNLTL
+358 TSTTSTTSGTSQNLTL

-449 FTYLDVGVEVEITP
+449 FQYLDVGVEVEITP

-485 VTIGGITEPVI
+485 VMIGGISEPVI

-521 EDLVSVSGTPG
+521 EDLISVSGTPG

-544 SQTHEVIDDEIMFL
+544 SQTHEVINDEIMFL
-558 VTPHVVRA
+558 ITPHVVRA

-591 SQGSGQASAAPA
+591 SQGSGQASASPV

-612 TRVAS
+612 TRVGS
-617 PTDVVP
+617 PAAIVP
-623 SQAQPSPIAPIPT
+623 SQAQPSPVAPSPA
-636 AGTAPAGMG
+636 AGTAPAETA

-652 PAAPPKTG
+652 PAAPPKAG
-660 NTFQVAV
+660 STFQVAV
-667 RLTGGQDVFSL
+667 RLTGGQDVSSL
-678 PMTMHYDSDKLSL
+678 PIMMHYDSSKLSL
-691 TNVDTGDF
+691 INVDTGDF

-711 RDDGNGML
+711 RDDGNGVL

-726 PSIAGVSGGGTVC
+726 PGMAGVSGGGTVC
-739 ILTFKAKAAGDAS
+739 ILTFNAKAGGDVS
-752 ITLIHAAAK
+752 ITLVRAAAK
-761 NSAQRSTE
+761 NSAQQSTE
-769 IAGSQATVHIS
+769 IAGSQARLHIS
-780 QEVVK
+780 QGVLK

>member
-1 MNSRKVKW
+1 MNRRKMKW
-9 VVLASL
+9 VLPASL
-15 GVLLCAAYHKAE
+15 GVLLSVACHKAE
-27 ARNQDSTKKLC
+27 ASNQDSAKKLY

-43 AEAKDDVITAYEDYL
+43 AEAKDDVITAYADYL
-58 QAFKKDPKDFR
+58 QAFNKDPKDLR

-76 TRFAAAAAHVARGE
+76 TRFAAAAAHVSRGE
-90 KLREQGDNGEALTE
+90 KLREQGDNSEALTE
-104 FVHALDIDPSNEVA
+104 FVHALDIDPSNQVA
-118 RQDIQEIKK
+118 QQDIQEIRR
-127 KLSIPFPDNETSVS
+127 KLSIPFPDKETSVS
-141 PDEQSEVSEMGG
+141 PDEQSEVSSLGG
-153 PVVLKPISSEPL
+153 PVLLKPISSEAL
-165 TLHMTEDS
+165 TLQMAEDS

-282 PSQNAIVI
+282 PSQNVIVI

-307 DRPRP
+307 DKPRP

-344 PPNATSTTSSTATT
+344 PPNAGSTTSST
-358 GTTSTTSGTSQNLTL
+358 TTSTTSGTSQNLTL

-398 DSNTKVLQNPTVRAT
+398 DQNTRVLQNPTVRAT

-449 FTYLDVGVEVEITP
+449 FQYLDVGVEVEITP

-472 LKTKIVTSEEQSP
+472 LKTKIVTSEQASP

-521 EDLVSVSGTPG
+521 EDLVSVTGTPG

-544 SQTHEVIDDEIMFL
+544 SKTHEVIDDEVMFL
-558 VTPHVVRA
+558 ITPHVVRA

-575 AVDTGT
+575 AIDTGT
-581 GSNIDLRFVD
+581 GSNVDLRFVD
-591 SQGSGQASAAPA
+591 SQGSAQASPSPVLRA
-603 LQVLPTVNS
+603 LPTVHS
-612 TRVAS
+612 TRVGS
-617 PTDVVP
+617 PAAMVP
-623 SQAQPSPIAPIPT
+623 TQPQPSPVAPSPA
-636 AGTAPAGMG
+636 AGAASAGLA
-645 VSMQIVP
+645 VNMQIVP
-652 PAAPPKTG
+652 PAAPQKAG
-660 NTFQVAV
+660 STFQVAV

-678 PMTMHYDSDKLSL
+678 PMMMHYDSGKLSL
-691 TNVDTGDF
+691 VSVDTGDL
-699 LGRDGQTVALTH
+699 LGRDGQTVALTQ

-726 PSIAGVSGGGTVC
+726 PGTAGVSGGGTVC
-739 ILTFKAKAAGDAS
+739 ILTFKAKAAGDVS
-752 ITLIHAAAK
+752 ITLVRAAAK
-761 NSAQRSTE
+761 NSAQQSTE
-769 IAGSQATVHIS
+769 IAGSQAWVHIS
-780 QEVVK
+780 

>member
-1 MNSRKVKW
+1 MNRRKMKW
-9 VVLASL
+9 VLPASL
-15 GVLLCAAYHKAE
+15 GVLLSVACHKAE
-27 ARNQDSTKKLC
+27 ASNQDSAKKLY

-43 AEAKDDVITAYEDYL
+43 AEAKDDVITAYADYL
-58 QAFKKDPKDFR
+58 QAFNKDPKDLR

-76 TRFAAAAAHVARGE
+76 TRFAAAAAHVSRGE
-90 KLREQGDNGEALTE
+90 KLREQGDNSEALTE
-104 FVHALDIDPSNEVA
+104 FVHALDIDPSNQVA
-118 RQDIQEIKK
+118 QQDIQEIRR
-127 KLSIPFPDNETSVS
+127 KLSIPFPDKETSVS
-141 PDEQSEVSEMGG
+141 PDEQSEVSSLGG
-153 PVVLKPISSEPL
+153 PVLLKPISSEAL
-165 TLHMTEDS
+165 TLQMAEDS

-307 DRPRP
+307 DKPRP

-344 PPNATSTTSSTATT
+344 PPNAGSTTSST
-358 GTTSTTSGTSQNLTL
+358 TTSTTSGTSQNLTL

-398 DSNTKVLQNPTVRAT
+398 DQNTRVLQNPTVRAT

-449 FTYLDVGVEVEITP
+449 FQYLDVGVEVEITP

-472 LKTKIVTSEEQSP
+472 LKTKIVTSEQASP

-521 EDLVSVSGTPG
+521 EDLVSVTGTPG

-544 SQTHEVIDDEIMFL
+544 SKTHEVIDDEVMFL
-558 VTPHVVRA
+558 ITPHVVRA

-575 AVDTGT
+575 AIDTGT
-581 GSNIDLRFVD
+581 GSNVDLRFVD
-591 SQGSGQASAAPA
+591 SQGSAQASPSPVLRA
-603 LQVLPTVNS
+603 LPTVHS
-612 TRVAS
+612 TRVGS
-617 PTDVVP
+617 PAAMVP
-623 SQAQPSPIAPIPT
+623 TQPQPSPVAPSPA
-636 AGTAPAGMG
+636 AGAASAGLA

-652 PAAPPKTG
+652 PAAPQKAG
-660 NTFQVAV
+660 STFQVAV

-678 PMTMHYDSDKLSL
+678 PMMMHYDSGKLSL
-691 TNVDTGDF
+691 VSVDTGDL
-699 LGRDGQTVALTH
+699 LGRDGQTVALTQ

-726 PSIAGVSGGGTVC
+726 PGTAGVSGGGTVC
-739 ILTFKAKAAGDAS
+739 ILTFKAKAAGDVS
-752 ITLIHAAAK
+752 ITLVRAAAK
-761 NSAQRSTE
+761 NSAQQSTE
-769 IAGSQATVHIS
+769 IAGSQAWVHIS
-780 QEVVK
+780 

>member
-1 MNSRKVKW
+1 MNRRKMKW
-9 VVLASL
+9 VLPACL
-15 GVLLCAAYHKAE
+15 GVLLCVASHRAE
-27 ARNQDSTKKLC
+27 ARNQDSAKKLY
-38 DAGQL
+38 DLGQV
-43 AEAKDDVITAYEDYL
+43 AEAKDDVIAAYADYL
-58 QAFKKDPKDFR
+58 QAFKKDPKDLR

-76 TRFAAAAAHVARGE
+76 TRFAAAAAHVSRGE
-90 KLREQGDNGEALTE
+90 KLREQGDSSEALTE

-118 RQDIQEIKK
+118 QQDIKEIRE
-127 KLSIPFPDNETSVS
+127 KLSIPFPDREISVS
-141 PDEQSEVSEMGG
+141 PDEQSEVSAMAG
-153 PVVLKPISSEPL
+153 PVLLKPISSEPL
-165 TLHMTEDS
+165 TLQMAEDS

-196 KRIQVSLANVSL
+196 KRIQISLANVSL
-208 PDALRILATVSG
+208 RDALRILATVSG

-276 AKLYGV
+276 ARLYGV
-282 PSQNAIVI
+282 PSQSAIVI

-307 DRPRP
+307 DKPRP

-344 PPNATSTTSSTATT
+344 PPNATSTTSSTTT
-358 GTTSTTSGTSQNLTL
+358 TTSTTSGTSQNLTL

-398 DSNTKVLQNPTVRAT
+398 DQNTKVLQNPTVRAT

-449 FTYLDVGVEVEITP
+449 FQYLDVGVEVEITP

-472 LKTKIVTSEEQSP
+472 LKTKIITSEEVSP

-521 EDLVSVSGTPG
+521 EDEVSVTGTPG

-544 SQTHEVIDDEIMFL
+544 SRTHEVIDDEIMFL
-558 VTPHVVRA
+558 ITPHVVRA
-566 QRLNPLNLG
+566 QRLNSLNLG

-591 SQGSGQASAAPA
+591 SQGSGQASASPV

-612 TRVAS
+612 THVGS
-617 PTDVVP
+617 PAAIVP
-623 SQAQPSPIAPIPT
+623 SQAQPSPVAPSST
-636 AGTAPAGMG
+636 AGTASAGTP

-652 PAAPPKTG
+652 PAAPPKAG

-678 PMTMHYDSDKLSL
+678 PIMLHYDSSKLSL
-691 TNVDTGDF
+691 INVDTGDF

-711 RDDGNGML
+711 REDGEGML

-726 PSIAGVSGGGTVC
+726 PGMAGVSGGGTVC
-739 ILTFKAKAAGDAS
+739 ILTFKAKAAGDVS
-752 ITLIHAAAK
+752 ITLVRAAAK
-761 NSAQRSTE
+761 NSAQQSTE
-769 IAGSQATVHIS
+769 IAGSQARVHIS
-780 QEVVK
+780 

>member
-1 MNSRKVKW
+1 
-9 VVLASL
+9 VL
-15 GVLLCAAYHKAE
+15 
-27 ARNQDSTKKLC
+27 
-38 DAGQL
+38 
-43 AEAKDDVITAYEDYL
+43 
-58 QAFKKDPKDFR
+58 
-69 YKTAWQR
+69 
-76 TRFAAAAAHVARGE
+76 
-90 KLREQGDNGEALTE
+90 
-104 FVHALDIDPSNEVA
+104 
-118 RQDIQEIKK
+118 
-127 KLSIPFPDNETSVS
+127 
-141 PDEQSEVSEMGG
+141 
-153 PVVLKPISSEPL
+153 LKPISSEAL
-165 TLHMTEDS
+165 TLQMAEDS

-282 PSQNAIVI
+282 PSQNVIVI

-307 DRPRP
+307 DKPRP

-344 PPNATSTTSSTATT
+344 PPNAGSTTSST
-358 GTTSTTSGTSQNLTL
+358 TTSTTSGTSQNLTL

-398 DSNTKVLQNPTVRAT
+398 DQNTRVLQNPTVRAT

-449 FTYLDVGVEVEITP
+449 FQYLDVGVEVEITP

-472 LKTKIVTSEEQSP
+472 LKTKIVTSEQASP

-521 EDLVSVSGTPG
+521 EDLVSVTGTPG

-544 SQTHEVIDDEIMFL
+544 SKTHEVIDDEVMFL
-558 VTPHVVRA
+558 ITPHVVRA

-575 AVDTGT
+575 AIDTGT
-581 GSNIDLRFVD
+581 GSNVDLRFVD
-591 SQGSGQASAAPA
+591 SQGSAQASPSPVLRA
-603 LQVLPTVNS
+603 LPTVHS
-612 TRVAS
+612 TRVGS
-617 PTDVVP
+617 PAAMVP
-623 SQAQPSPIAPIPT
+623 TQPQPSPVAPSPA
-636 AGTAPAGMG
+636 AGAASAGLA

-652 PAAPPKTG
+652 PAAPQKAG
-660 NTFQVAV
+660 STFQVAV

-678 PMTMHYDSDKLSL
+678 PMMMHYDSGKLSL
-691 TNVDTGDF
+691 VSVDTGDL
-699 LGRDGQTVALTH
+699 LGRDGQTVALTQ

-726 PSIAGVSGGGTVC
+726 PGTAGVSGGGTVC
-739 ILTFKAKAAGDAS
+739 ILTFKAKAAGDVS
-752 ITLIHAAAK
+752 ITLVRAAAK
-761 NSAQRSTE
+761 NSAQQSTE
-769 IAGSQATVHIS
+769 IAGSQAWVHIS
-780 QEVVK
+780 

>member
-9 VVLASL
+9 VVPASL
-15 GVLLCAAYHKAE
+15 SVLLCVASHKAE
-27 ARNQDSTKKLC
+27 ARNQDSAKKLY

-43 AEAKDDVITAYEDYL
+43 AEAKDDVITAYADYL
-58 QAFKKDPKDFR
+58 QAFKKDPKDLR

-76 TRFAAAAAHVARGE
+76 TRFAAAAAHVSRGE
-90 KLREQGDNGEALTE
+90 KLRQQGDNTEALTE
-104 FVHALDIDPSNEVA
+104 FVHALDIDPSNDVA
-118 RQDIQEIKK
+118 REDIQEIRKN
-127 KLSIPFPDNETSVS
+127 LWIPFPDKEISVS
-141 PDEQSEVSEMGG
+141 PDEQSEVSKMGG
-153 PVVLKPISSEPL
+153 PVLLKPISSEPL

-196 KRIQVSLANVSL
+196 KRIQVDLANVSL
-208 PDALRILATVSG
+208 PDALRILTTVSG
-220 TFWHAITPNTI
+220 TFWHAVTPNTI
-231 FVAAD
+231 FVASD
-236 TRAKRQQLED
+236 TRAKRQQLEA

-252 YLSNVAQQND
+252 YLSNVSQQND
-262 LNDIQTALRNLLTN
+262 LNDIQTALRNLLPN

-307 DRPRP
+307 DKPRP

-344 PPNATSTTSSTATT
+344 PPNSTTTTSSTTATT
-358 GTTSTTSGTSQNLTL
+358 TTTSGTTQNLTL

-485 VTIGGITEPVI
+485 VTIAGITEPVI

-521 EDLVSVSGTPG
+521 EDLISVSGTPG

-544 SQTHEVIDDEIMFL
+544 SQTHEVVDDEIMFL
-558 VTPHVVRA
+558 ITPHVVRS

-581 GSNIDLRFVD
+581 GSNIELRFVD
-591 SQGSGQASAAPA
+591 SQDSGQAF
-603 LQVLPTVNS
+603 
-612 TRVAS
+612 AS
-617 PTDVVP
+617 PVLHHVGSPATIVP
-623 SQAQPSPIAPIPT
+623 SQAQPSLVAPSPA
-636 AGTAPAGMG
+636 AGKATSGLT

-652 PAAPPKTG
+652 PAAAPKAG
-660 NTFQVAV
+660 STFQVAV

-678 PMTMHYDSDKLSL
+678 PMMMHYDSSKLSVI
-691 TNVDTGDF
+691 NVDTGDF
-699 LGRDGQTVALTH
+699 LGGDGQTVALTQ
-711 RDDGNGML
+711 RDDGSGML
-719 VIASSRP
+719 VISSSRP
-726 PSIAGVSGGGTVC
+726 PGMAGVNGAGVVC
-739 ILTFKAKAAGDAS
+739 ILTFRAKAAGDAS
-752 ITLIHAAAK
+752 ISLVRAAAK
-761 NSAQRSTE
+761 NSAQQATE
-769 IAGSQATVHIS
+769 IAGSQASVHIS
-780 QEVVK
+780 QEAVK

>member
-1 MNSRKVKW
+1 MNRRKMKW
-9 VVLASL
+9 VLPASL
-15 GVLLCAAYHKAE
+15 GVLLSVACHKAE
-27 ARNQDSTKKLC
+27 ASNQDSAKKLY

-43 AEAKDDVITAYEDYL
+43 AEAKDDVITAYADYL
-58 QAFKKDPKDFR
+58 QAFNKDPKDLR

-76 TRFAAAAAHVARGE
+76 TRFAAAAAHVSRGE
-90 KLREQGDNGEALTE
+90 KLRQQGDNPEALTE
-104 FVHALDIDPSNEVA
+104 FVHALDIDPSSEVA
-118 RQDIQEIKK
+118 REDIQEIRK
-127 KLSIPFPDNETSVS
+127 KLSIPFPDKETSVS
-141 PDEQSEVSEMGG
+141 PDEQSEVSAMGG
-153 PVVLKPISSEPL
+153 PVLLKPISSEPL
-165 TLHMTEDS
+165 TLQMAEDT

-262 LNDIQTALRNLLTN
+262 LNDIQTALRNILTN

-307 DRPRP
+307 DKPRP

-344 PPNATSTTSSTATT
+344 PPNATSTTSSTTT
-358 GTTSTTSGTSQNLTL
+358 TSTTSTTSGTSQNLTL

-398 DSNTKVLQNPTVRAT
+398 DQNTKVLQNPTVRAT

-449 FTYLDVGVEVEITP
+449 FQYLDVGVEVEITP

-472 LKTKIVTSEEQSP
+472 LKTKIVTSEEASP

-521 EDLVSVSGTPG
+521 EDLVSVTGTPG

-544 SQTHEVIDDEIMFL
+544 SKTHEAIDDEVMFL
-558 VTPHVVRA
+558 ITPHVVRA

-591 SQGSGQASAAPA
+591 SRGSGQASASPVV
-603 LQVLPTVNS
+603 QVLPTVNS
-612 TRVAS
+612 THVGS
-617 PTDVVP
+617 PAAIVP
-623 SQAQPSPIAPIPT
+623 SQAQPSPVAPSPA
-636 AGTAPAGMG
+636 AGTASSGTA

-652 PAAPPKTG
+652 PAAPPKAG

-678 PMTMHYDSDKLSL
+678 PMTMHYDSSKLSL
-691 TNVDTGDF
+691 INVDTGDI

-726 PSIAGVSGGGTVC
+726 PGMAGVSGAGTVC
-739 ILTFKAKAAGDAS
+739 ILTFKAKAAGDVS
-752 ITLIHAAAK
+752 ITLVRAAAE
-761 NSAQRSTE
+761 NSAQQATE
-769 IAGSQATVHIS
+769 IAGSQAWVHIS
-780 QEVVK
+780 

>member
-1 MNSRKVKW
+1 MNSRKMKW
-9 VVLASL
+9 VLPASL
-15 GVLLCAAYHKAE
+15 SVLLCVASHKAE
-27 ARNQDSTKKLC
+27 ARNQDSAKKLY

-58 QAFKKDPKDFR
+58 QAFKKDPKDLR

-76 TRFAAAAAHVARGE
+76 TRFAAAAAHVSRGE
-90 KLREQGDNGEALTE
+90 KLRQQGDNPEALTE
-104 FVHALDIDPSNEVA
+104 FVHALDIDPSSEVA
-118 RQDIQEIKK
+118 REDIQEIRK
-127 KLSIPFPDNETSVS
+127 KLSIPFPDKETSVS
-141 PDEQSEVSEMGG
+141 PDEQSEVSAMGG
-153 PVVLKPISSEPL
+153 PVLLKPISSEPL
-165 TLHMTEDS
+165 TLQMAEDT

-262 LNDIQTALRNLLTN
+262 LNDIQTALRNILTN

-307 DRPRP
+307 DKPRP

-344 PPNATSTTSSTATT
+344 PPNATSTTSSTTT
-358 GTTSTTSGTSQNLTL
+358 TSTTSTTSGTSQNLTL

-398 DSNTKVLQNPTVRAT
+398 DQNTRVLQNPTVRAT

-449 FTYLDVGVEVEITP
+449 FQYLDVGVEVEITP

-472 LKTKIVTSEEQSP
+472 LKTKIVTSEEASP

-521 EDLVSVSGTPG
+521 EDLVSVTGTPG

-544 SQTHEVIDDEIMFL
+544 SKTHEAIDDEVMFL
-558 VTPHVVRA
+558 ITPHVVRA

-591 SQGSGQASAAPA
+591 SRGSGQASASPVV
-603 LQVLPTVNS
+603 QVLPTVNS
-612 TRVAS
+612 THVGS
-617 PTDVVP
+617 PAAIVP
-623 SQAQPSPIAPIPT
+623 SQAQPSPVAPSPA
-636 AGTAPAGMG
+636 AGTASSGTA

-652 PAAPPKTG
+652 PAAPPKAG

-678 PMTMHYDSDKLSL
+678 PMTMHYDSSKLSL
-691 TNVDTGDF
+691 INVDTGDI

-726 PSIAGVSGGGTVC
+726 PGMAGVSGAGTVC
-739 ILTFKAKAAGDAS
+739 ILTFKAKAAGDVS
-752 ITLIHAAAK
+752 ITLVRAAAE
-761 NSAQRSTE
+761 NSAQQATE
-769 IAGSQATVHIS
+769 IAGSQAWVHIS
-780 QEVVK
+780 

>member
-9 VVLASL
+9 VLPTSL
-15 GVLLCAAYHKAE
+15 SVLLCMASHKVE
-27 ARNQDSTKKLC
+27 ARNQDSAKKLY

-43 AEAKDDVITAYEDYL
+43 AEAKDDVIRAYEDYL
-58 QAFKKDPKDFR
+58 QAFKKDPKDLR

-76 TRFAAAAAHVARGE
+76 TRFAAAAAHVSQGE
-90 KLREQGDNGEALTE
+90 QLRQQGDNSEALTE

-127 KLSIPFPDNETSVS
+127 KLSIPFPDKETSVS
-141 PDEQSEVSEMGG
+141 PDEQSEVSEMGA
-153 PVVLKPISSEPL
+153 PVQLKPISSEPL
-165 TLHMTEDS
+165 TLHMAEDS

-181 KASGINVLFDPEYTS
+181 KASGVNVLFDPEYTS
-196 KRIQVSLANVSL
+196 KRIQIDLANVSL
-208 PDALRILATVSG
+208 RDALRILATVSG
-220 TFWHAITPNTI
+220 TFWHAVTPNTI

-262 LNDIQTALRNLLTN
+262 LNDIQTALRNLLVN

-307 DRPRP
+307 DKPRP

-344 PPNATSTTSSTATT
+344 PPNATSTSSTTT
-358 GTTSTTSGTSQNLTL
+358 TSTTSTTSGTSQNLTL

-449 FTYLDVGVEVEITP
+449 FQYLDVGVEVEITP

-485 VTIGGITEPVI
+485 VMIGGISEPVI

-521 EDLVSVSGTPG
+521 EDLTSVSGTPG

-544 SQTHEVIDDEIMFL
+544 SQTHEVINDEIMFL

-591 SQGSGQASAAPA
+591 SQRTGQASGSPV

-612 TRVAS
+612 TRVGS
-617 PTDVVP
+617 PAAIVP
-623 SQAQPSPIAPIPT
+623 SQARPSPVAPSPA
-636 AGTAPAGMG
+636 AGTASAGPA

-652 PAAPPKTG
+652 PAAPPKAG
-660 NTFQVAV
+660 STFQVAV

-678 PMTMHYDSDKLSL
+678 PMMMHYDSSKLSVI
-691 TNVDTGDF
+691 NVDTGDF

-726 PSIAGVSGGGTVC
+726 PGMAGVSGGGTVC
-739 ILTFKAKAAGDAS
+739 ILTFKAKAAGDVS
-752 ITLIHAAAK
+752 ITLVRAAAK
-761 NSAQRSTE
+761 NSAQQSTE
-769 IAGSQATVHIS
+769 IAGSQAWVHIS
-780 QEVVK
+780 

>member
-1 MNSRKVKW
+1 MNRQKMKW
-9 VVLASL
+9 VLPASL
-15 GVLLCAAYHKAE
+15 SVFLCAASPTAE
-27 ARNQDSTKKLC
+27 GRNQDSAKKLY

-43 AEAKDDVITAYEDYL
+43 AEAKEDVITAYEDYA
-58 QAFKKDPKDFR
+58 QAFKKDPKNLN

-76 TRFAAAAAHVARGE
+76 TRFAAGAAHVSRGE
-90 KLREQGDNGEALTE
+90 KLRQQGNNSEALTE
-104 FVHALDIDPSNEVA
+104 FVHALDIDASNAVA
-118 RQDIQEIKK
+118 QQDIQEIKK
-127 KLSIPFPDNETSVS
+127 KLSIPFPEKETSVS
-141 PDEQSEVSEMGG
+141 PDEQSRVSDMGG
-153 PVVLKPISSEPL
+153 PVLLKPISNDPL
-165 TLHMTEDS
+165 TLRMTEDS
-173 KIVYETVG
+173 KVVYETVG

-196 KRIQVSLANVSL
+196 KRIQVGLANVSL
-208 PDALRILATVSG
+208 RDALRILATLSG

-236 TRAKRQQLED
+236 TRAKRQQLEE

-252 YLSNVAQQND
+252 YLSNVSQQND
-262 LNDIQTALRNLLTN
+262 LNDIQTALRNLLPN

-282 PSQNAIVI
+282 PSQNAIVMH
-290 RGTPDELLLS
+290 GTPDELLLS

-307 DRPRP
+307 DKPRP

-329 TIGLELPGSFGVALQ
+329 TIGLELPGSFGVTLQ
-344 PPNATSTTSSTATT
+344 PPNATSTSGS
-358 GTTSTTSGTSQNLTL
+358 GTTTAGTTQNLTL

-385 VTVGAATANLLLT
+385 VTVGTATANLLLS
-398 DSNTKVLQNPTVRAT
+398 DSNTRILQNPTVRAT

-420 KVGERIPVATGSY
+420 KVGQRIPVATGSY

-449 FTYLDVGVEVEITP
+449 FQYLDVGVEIEITP

-472 LKTKIVTSEEQSP
+472 LKTRIVTSEEQTP
-485 VTIGGITEPVI
+485 VSIGGITEPVI

-506 LREGETNIM
+506 LKEGETNIM

-521 EDLVSVSGTPG
+521 EDLISVTGTPG

-544 SQTHEVIDDEIMFL
+544 STMHEVKDDEIMFL
-558 VTPHVVRA
+558 ITPHVVRA
-566 QRLNPLNLG
+566 QRLNSLNLG

-591 SQGSGQASAAPA
+591 SQDSAQATVSPV

-612 TRVAS
+612 MRVGS
-617 PTDVVP
+617 PAIIP
-623 SQAQPSPIAPIPT
+623 SRAQPSPVAPSPA
-636 AGTAPAGMG
+636 AGTASASLA

-652 PAAPPKTG
+652 PAAPPKAG
-660 NTFQVAV
+660 STFQVIV
-667 RLTGGQDVFSL
+667 RLAGGQDVFSI
-678 PMTMHYDSDKLSL
+678 PMTMHYDDSKLSL
-691 TNVDTGDF
+691 INVDTGDF

-719 VIASSRP
+719 VISSSRP
-726 PSIAGVSGGGTVC
+726 PGMAGVNGEGVVC
-739 ILTFKAKAAGDAS
+739 ILTFKANAAGDAS
-752 ITLIHAAAK
+752 ITLVHAAAR
-761 NSAQRSTE
+761 NSAQQSTE
-769 IAGSQATVHIS
+769 VAGSQAWVHIS
-780 QEVVK
+780 